1 MSGEQSFGRYR
12 ITSLD
17 ELSAEERET
26 REMLIAGPR
35 CGVSGPYQI
44 WVGNA
49 PLVRTLVD
57 LDQHL
62 NTTDSLS
69 AADREIA
76 VLVTAERWRARYVA
90 TAHVPRAEASGV
102 PADAAAKI
110 LAGEAPTLTDPRQQ
124 LVYSLC
130 RQLYAGGELP
140 DEAFEQADAVLGSRG
155 LSDLIALL
163 GYYTAVALTLN
174 AYAVPG

>member
-1 MSGEQSFGRYR
+1 MTGEESFGRYR
-12 ITSLD
+12 IASCA
-17 ELSAEERET
+17 ELSPEERAT

-35 CGVSGPYQI
+35 RGVSGPYKI
-44 WVGNA
+44 WAGNA

-57 LDQHL
+57 LDEHL

-76 VLVTAERWRARYVA
+76 VLVTAARWRARYVA
-90 TAHVPRAEASGV
+90 TAHAPRAEASGV
-102 PADAAAKI
+102 PTDAAAKI
-110 LAGEAPTLTDPRQQ
+110 LAGEAPPLTDPRQQ
-124 LVYSLC
+124 LVYGLC
-130 RQLYAGGELP
+130 RRLYAGGELP
-140 DEAFEQADAVLGSRG
+140 DEIFEQADAMLGSRG

-174 AYAVPG
+174 AYAVPD